1 MIHDVTHCCDF
12 EGICPE
18 DCYYARLE
26 RDLIAHDKENI
37 KSEFIAYAH
46 MKKTKMC
53 LLEPQEN
60 VSKM

>member
-12 EGICPE
+12 EDICPE

-26 RDLIAHDKENI
+26 RDLILRKKENI
-37 KSEFIAYAH
+37 KYEIIAYAH

-60 VSKM
+60 VSKL